1 MGDEKRSSVWG
12 GEETAETTFK
22 FSICIKKKKLVWPT
36 VYGIADFC

>member
-22 FSICIKKKKLVWPT
+22 FSICIKKK
-36 VYGIADFC
+36 I